1 MSQYPP
7 TTTIARGLDL
17 KLILSK
23 TDDDSLMIYDMETV
37 LLMADAHVGTRLTVQ
52 KGTRVLKRNP
62 TNRNAKTTML
72 LLCTRLQEQY

>member
-23 TDDDSLMIYDMETV
+23 TYDSLMIYDMETV